1 MTNTPFETL
10 LRSKHYNVSERW
22 YPGSVD
28 YYRRA
33 FKIDTSIENSRAL
46 LSNLA
51 YSMQY
56 LEFLE
61 KEMAELKLSNV
72 IYVMLVKTYV
82 VTGMSVLEWL
92 FTNIIKASGWWKKT
106 NLESLGTTQAN
117 ETKFGEVKYVVK
129 TELFKKVPEYETRM
143 DLEALIK
150 ILERHREALGV
161 DHLVYPALRRL
172 KALRNRVHLQML
184 ESDTDHDYNAF
195 DYTVKNEMGSI
206 LYTILTSSMVTEL
219 PQAFEFLKVNV
230 QDREET

>member
-82 VTGMSVLEWL
+82 VTGMSVLEGL
-92 FTNIIKASGWWKKT
+92 FTNIIKSSGWWKKT